1 MFLCTF
7 PWRVNWGLDPCMA
20 HPSLGIWGNRWE
32 ERQKLTC
39 TRRRIPTYPDVHP
52 ASSLCFLELFQMKT
66 KGLFEESPLVFIV
79 AGVIQSVVFLP
90 SWEKASG
97 ICASDQAFFAFG
109 KMLCSWQFSV
119 AKGTTLDIRKKKK
132 KTDGR
137 HVGFGIPQLCS
148 SYGSFPDP
156 TANQPIFKNRVLWA
170 FMLSNSPIPYSSLKN
185 MQQNTVRSHGPTERG
200 ERLTNPLMILDCRM
214 W

>member
-32 ERQKLTC
+32 DRQKLTC

-66 KGLFEESPLVFIV
+66 KGLFEESPLVFTV
-79 AGVIQSVVFLP
+79 AGVIQSVVVFLP

-109 KMLCSWQFSV
+109 KNALLLAILSGKRSHTRYQSGRGRKRLMEGMWVLESLSSAPAMVPSLIQLQINPFS
-119 AKGTTLDIRKKKK
+119 KIE
-132 KTDGR
+132 
-137 HVGFGIPQLCS
+137 
-148 SYGSFPDP
+148 SYGHLCFPTHP
-156 TANQPIFKNRVLWA
+156 
-170 FMLSNSPIPYSSLKN
+170 
-185 MQQNTVRSHGPTERG
+185 SHTHH
-200 ERLTNPLMILDCRM
+200 
-214 W
+214 